1 MSKLIYKN
9 GCFEITQA
17 KVKNLFWAYRLP
29 YYEDLKDFADL
40 EKAKNYIN
48 NLIKEQEAK

>member
-17 KVKNLFWAYRLP
+17 KVKNLFWAYKLP
-29 YYEDLKDFADL
+29 YYENLKNFTDL
-40 EKAKNYIN
+40 EEAKKYIN
-48 NLIKEQEAK
+48 SLIKEQEV

>member
-17 KVKNLFWAYRLP
+17 KVKNLFWAYKLP
-29 YYEDLKDFADL
+29 YYENLKNFTDL
-40 EKAKNYIN
+40 EEAKKYIN
-48 NLIKEQEAK
+48 NLIKEQEV

>member
-17 KVKNLFWAYRLP
+17 KVKNLFWAYKLP

-40 EKAKNYIN
+40 GKAKHYIN
-48 NLIKEQEAK
+48 DLIKEQEVQ

>member
-1 MSKLIYKN
+1 MPKLIYKN
-9 GCFEITQA
+9 GCFEITRA

-40 EKAKNYIN
+40 EKAKDYIN
-48 NLIKEQEAK
+48 NLIKEQEVK

>member
-1 MSKLIYKN
+1 MSKLIYKK

-17 KVKNLFWAYRLP
+17 KVKNLFWAYKLT

>member
-17 KVKNLFWAYRLP
+17 KDKSCYWAYKLP
-29 YYEDLKDFADL
+29 YYEDLKDFVDL
-40 EKAKNYIN
+40 EKAKHYIN
-48 NLIKEQEAK
+48 NLIKEQGV

>member
-17 KVKNLFWAYRLP
+17 KVKNLFWAYKIP
-29 YYEDLKDFADL
+29 YYEDLKAFADL
-40 EKAKNYIN
+40 EEAKKYIN
-48 NLIKEQEAK
+48 SLIKEQEVK